1 MKIIEPSPKLVR
13 AVKLYLTNSFG
24 DLTLKIIPI
33 FPNSVFY
40 VDSSNNVL
48 IEHDKRNE
56 DTYIHYYQI
65 WVKLLSYFPIEHNN
79 ILLILKEWLLE
90 HYKLVNLKSI
100 WVKDNLH
107 ISWKVVRK
115 SLKYE
120 HNK

>member
-1 MKIIEPSPKLVR
+1 MKIIDPSPKLIR

-79 ILLILKEWLLE
+79 IQLILKEWLLE